1 MRIVTQRVGA
11 TGAILLGAAFLFAL
25 MLALPGQTV
34 TTAYVN
40 DLFIFLDGI
49 QRIASGQVPNRDFHT
64 ALGPLNFYIPAIGYW
79 ISGSM
84 GGALPTG
91 MAATTLAL
99 ALPMAHVFRS
109 RLHPVIGIAFG
120 LFLLVI
126 VAVPM
131 NLGESIAALSFAM
144 FYNRVGWASLSIL
157 AVMYLRPTRPH
168 SGQSL
173 LDALCA
179 AGLTVLM
186 LYLKLTY
193 GLVALVFLAFM
204 AFDVS
209 QRRWALG
216 ALGLSCL
223 SVLAVEA
230 IWQSSRAH
238 FDDLFLAGRV
248 SGSRGI
254 ADFVET
260 FMGHWIDYALLTIF
274 AALTLWRTRS
284 FRHFLFFGF
293 CAGAG
298 LLIQTQN
305 SQAWGI
311 LILQAGAAVAAEIL
325 LRSRQSSQASGWSL
339 SGLGPQVLLLI
350 FLVPTML
357 TGFAALSLHT
367 ALAATRTGEP
377 LGLPEFDRIRLT
389 TLWVPGDRSFITDYL
404 NSIREGARLLAELPV
419 KPQNVSVLDFANP
432 FSAGLDLPP
441 PRGDSAWLHWGRN
454 VSDTAFIPPE
464 QLFRNVD
471 VLMEPKQGINNA
483 PLRMLYGAYIEKTFE
498 PVRETDLWIV
508 HQRRGHKAVSRAE
521 TPLEHED

>member
-1 MRIVTQRVGA
+1 MKVVTQRMGS
-11 TGAILLGAAFLFAL
+11 TGPVLLGAAFLFAL

-49 QRIASGQVPNRDFHT
+49 HRVASGQVPNRDFHT

-91 MAATTLAL
+91 MAVSTLAL
-99 ALPMAHVFRS
+99 ALPMAHVLRS
-109 RLHPVIGIAFG
+109 RLHPIIGISFG
-120 LFLLVI
+120 LFLLLI

-157 AVMYLRPTRPH
+157 VVMYLRPTRTH
-168 SGQSL
+168 AGQNV

-193 GLVALVFLAFM
+193 GLVALVFLAFV
-204 AFDVS
+204 AFDAS

-216 ALGLSCL
+216 ALGLALL
-223 SVLAVEA
+223 SVPAVEA
-230 IWQSSRAH
+230 VWQSSRAH
-238 FDDLFLAGRV
+238 LEDLLLAGRV

-254 ADFVET
+254 ADFAET
-260 FMGHWIDYALLTIF
+260 FVRHWIDYSVLAVF
-274 AALTLWRTRS
+274 AALTLRRTRS
-284 FRHFLFFGF
+284 FRDVLFFGF

-311 LILQAGAAVAAEIL
+311 ITIQAGAAVAAEIL
-325 LRSRQSSQASGWSL
+325 LRSRPNLQDAGWSL
-339 SGLGPQVLLLI
+339 RGFGPQLLLLV
-350 FLVPTML
+350 FLVPTGL

-377 LGLPEFDRIRLT
+377 FGLPEFNRVRLT
-389 TLWVPGDRSFITDYL
+389 TLWVPGDRTFITDYL
-404 NSIREGARLLAELPV
+404 DSIREGARLLGELPV

-432 FSAGLDLPP
+432 FSAGLNLPP

-454 VSDTAFIPPE
+454 VNDAHFIAPE

-483 PLRMLYGAYIEKTFE
+483 PLHVLYGAYIQKAFE

-508 HQRRGHKAVSRAE
+508 HRRREHKAISRAE
-521 TPLEHED
+521 IPQEHEP